1 MSEWGKRKERRMWIT
16 PFFLVLSFR
25 GWKMRVKK
33 KKKKTEKNSGALM
46 KWIGDDGG
54 IECRLGNGELCPFA
68 CEGDYC
74 APLLAAPPRHP
85 EIKTDKNISS
95 HFRTSGSL
103 TLISPPWA
111 FFLSK
116 HFLLSLP
123 RFPSLLSSLVSSS
136 FVCLPVHAALTGRF
150 SEV

>member
-1 MSEWGKRKERRMWIT
+1 
-16 PFFLVLSFR
+16 
-25 GWKMRVKK
+25 
-33 KKKKTEKNSGALM
+33 M